1 MNSKYGTLEDA
12 IQGLEM
18 IREWMNDLLI
28 QLEKEEDYEACI
40 ELFADIVDIE
50 EEIKDHKRLLK
61 LQNETG
67 RTVSI
72 Y

>member
-12 IQGLEM
+12 IHGLEL
-18 IREWMNDLLI
+18 IKKWMDDLLI

-50 EEIKDHKRLLK
+50 EEIKDHKKLIR
-61 LQNETG
+61 LQNDTG